1 MFDFIRKPSKIVWFC
16 LTSLILQTSA
26 CGFHN
31 LKVLHPDDLLFQGD
45 SSSAAELTCFNVH
58 VNHWGSRELTCYK
71 CGYGRYTLT
80 CLAFR
85 MLRQQDWKSEASQG
99 YTVTPCPQNNKSKFQ
114 LWKARVWP
122 RNPKSQD
129 NASVISAQLNIV
141 FLTILQY
148 FFE

>member
-31 LKVLHPDDLLFQGD
+31 MKVLHPDDLLFQGD
-45 SSSAAELTCFNVH
+45 SSSAAELTCFMWITGAAESSLVTNV
-58 VNHWGSRELTCYK
+58 GS
-71 CGYGRYTLT
+71 RYTLA

-99 YTVTPCPQNNKSKFQ
+99 YTVTPCPQNNKSRFQ
-114 LWKARVWP
+114 FWKARVWP
-122 RNPKSQD
+122 RNPKPQD
-129 NASVISAQLNIV
+129 NTSVIGAQLNIV
-141 FLTILQY
+141 FLTILRY